1 MASLI
6 QVRDLLALRGRME
19 AAQISQTLNT
29 PQPMINAML
38 KQLESREKQ
47 CGFRKNLT
55 AVFPAVVKAARKEK
69 PVCTNGGR
77 CVNLVSLPVLKARYA
92 FASGL
97 FCVRLS
103 IKMQPLQRDVSSSES
118 VSQG

>member
-19 AAQISQTLNT
+19 AAQISQALNT

-38 KQLESREKQ
+38 QQLESMGKAVRIQEEPDGCLSGSCKSCPEGKACLREWW
-47 CGFRKNLT
+47 
-55 AVFPAVVKAARKEK
+55 
-69 PVCTNGGR
+69 R
-77 CVNLVSLPVLKARYA
+77 CVNLTPSPVLKSPVCVCIRA
-92 FASGL
+92 

-103 IKMQPLQRDVSSSES
+103 IKMQPLQRDVNSSES